1 MRNSTNSGLSGSLAR
16 YGFLFAD
23 LFAVLAMIFLLANTV
38 GSFPKP
44 KVVPT
49 PTPTPIPT
57 ATAIPSPV
65 ICGLD
70 NSAAYDNNNP
80 NQAFQVQDALS
91 LTPPDSGAVAAFEQ
105 EVQSALQTYK
115 ARGAGFVLV
124 WGGGPAVGHGTDL
137 ANGAIVA
144 MKQLGKQGFI
154 FTKTS
159 YRPLWDGN
167 LNNDTV
173 GLTIFF
179 YRLSVGGQSCT
190 LG

>member
-57 ATAIPSPV
+57 ATATPAPV

-70 NSAAYDNNNP
+70 NTAAYDNNNT
-80 NQAFQVQDALS
+80 NQAFQVQFALANN
-91 LTPPDSGAVAAFEQ
+91 DSGAIAAFKQ
-105 EVQSALQTYK
+105 EVQSALQPYK
-115 ARGAGFVLV
+115 TRGAGFVLV
-124 WGGGPAVGHGTDL
+124 WGGGTVGQGTSL
-137 ANGAIVA
+137 ADGAIVGL
-144 MKQLGKQGFI
+144 KQLGAQGFI

-159 YRPLWDGN
+159 YRPLWNGN
-167 LNNDTV
+167 LNSDTV

-179 YRLSVGGQSCT
+179 YRLSVGGHSCT